1 MRYKKFVVVII
12 ILSFFSFL
20 TPEKAQAQY
29 VDVVQL
35 PKEFA
40 LDTIAVII
48 AKIILKKL
56 TAQTVN
62 WINSGFKGNP
72 GYVSNPSQ
80 FFLDIGDSTAS
91 VFLSATELNKLCSP
105 FKAQVRLAL
114 VKNYIEEDYNFSCT
128 LSTLKNNYD
137 AFTND
142 FSVGG
147 WDGWFEMT
155 QTSGGNP
162 YSVYLSAQNK
172 LLKDIGE
179 KKEKQEKE
187 LSQNSGFLS
196 YKVCPKSKQMTAAQA
211 AQANEDYSW
220 DGYQAGDCLLST
232 DEETATPGSTIN
244 KSLSDA
250 LGTGWKQL
258 EAADEINE
266 IITALVTQL
275 IERVVGGI
283 GNGLRGA
290 SQPGTG
296 GTPSFTSQLSNDPQP
311 DPVDTGSLTLS
322 PTTMECVTGANG
334 DQSCSIT
341 PGTISGPSWV
351 QPVTVQTTTPT
362 PAQCIQAN
370 GNYAGAL
377 MSAMQDALNANPTLA
392 DSMNTEDNDFA
403 FLAAVAALSP
413 YNGYNITDQVL
424 NGNDNPNR
432 GDLLAIWRSGDTT
445 MERYDVILSSGAG
458 DRTVRSAVVTQ
469 FTGSIPLNCTSGGG
483 GSRCRCATV
492 TPPPP
497 GGGGGT
503 CGLGND
509 PGTPTPIAND
519 LSNVTVDSSVD
530 AQDIASW
537 PVSNTLTLNSVSFSG
552 PNICLNHTMPWP
564 STWIDDPN
572 FGIDVPASG
581 WVFIWRNGGWHA
593 ATFEYYYRNGGE
605 AECREAGSVWDNVR
619 FNSVFASK
627 TGETYGFMISGL
639 ARAGHRNI
647 RERSNVIMKTWSGPL
662 CISRGGGGP
671 PPPPPPPPTNTT
683 PVITSISPTSVP
695 VGGTLTING
704 TNLTSTVRFFTMS
717 GVRQTDVGSV
727 NSSGTQTTVTIPTS
741 LSPGNY
747 TVDVYKSATSISNI
761 KFLTITSASIIP
773 PGVLPTPDH
782 SMCFGYYHLN
792 AQYGDFSSEV
802 NYTNIDIVLEESF
815 IRRPN
820 VASADIQKLNN
831 AFDKARSLNHKVIYA
846 PAINQGDLSS
856 SIDMARQHW
865 NNIDFIYLTDEPT
878 WDKATAES
886 NITIF
891 KNLVSSKGLTQKPIA
906 INFTPSQIL
915 TGTGYQASNLDIV
928 GTEAYMD
935 PTLQNNPQ
943 LISYLNTQLDQLKQ
957 KIGNKKIFFVIQAY
971 NRNGEWQNLNS
982 LQQMQTPAYLK
993 SYNDPRVV
1001 GLLAFSYARL
1011 GGTRDNPSLKQLH
1024 QEIFTA
1030 IQKNP

>member
-1 MRYKKFVVVII
+1 MRYKKFVVVIT

-20 TPEKAQAQY
+20 TPEKALAQY

-48 AKIILKKL
+48 AKIMLKKL

-72 GYVSNPSQ
+72 GYVTNPGQ

-91 VFLSATELNKLCSP
+91 KFLSDTQLNKLCSP

-114 VKNYIEEDYNFSCT
+114 VKNYIQEDDNFSCT
-128 LSTLKNNYD
+128 LSTLKDNYD

-147 WDGWFEMT
+147 CDGWFEMT

-172 LLKDIGE
+172 LLKDLGSE
-179 KKEKQEKE
+179 TDKKEKE

-196 YKVCPKSKQMTAAQA
+196 YKVCPKSKQMTAAEA

-232 DEETATPGSTIN
+232 DEETSTPGSTIN

-283 GNGLRGA
+283 GSGLRGA
-290 SQPGTG
+290 SQPGPG

-432 GDLLAIWRSGDTT
+432 GDLLAIWRSGDTE
-445 MERYDVILSSGAG
+445 MERYDVIISTGSG
-458 DRTVRSAVVTQ
+458 DRTIRSAVVTQ
-469 FTGSIPLNCTSGGG
+469 FTGSISLNCTSSGG

-492 TPPPP
+492 TPPP
-497 GGGGGT
+497 GGGGGAMCET
-503 CGLGND
+503 CAEKRQLDKYQTEVRNASRQALAELEILYPRIGNL
-509 PGTPTPIAND
+509 P
-519 LSNVTVDSSVD
+519 SYD
-530 AQDIASW
+530 A
-537 PVSNTLTLNSVSFSG
+537 
-552 PNICLNHTMPWP
+552 
-564 STWIDDPN
+564 
-572 FGIDVPASG
+572 
-581 WVFIWRNGGWHA
+581 
-593 ATFEYYYRNGGE
+593 
-605 AECREAGSVWDNVR
+605 
-619 FNSVFASK
+619 
-627 TGETYGFMISGL
+627 
-639 ARAGHRNI
+639 
-647 RERSNVIMKTWSGPL
+647 
-662 CISRGGGGP
+662 
-671 PPPPPPPPTNTT
+671 
-683 PVITSISPTSVP
+683 
-695 VGGTLTING
+695 
-704 TNLTSTVRFFTMS
+704 
-717 GVRQTDVGSV
+717 
-727 NSSGTQTTVTIPTS
+727 SSGGSDAGI
-741 LSPGNY
+741 
-747 TVDVYKSATSISNI
+747 A
-761 KFLTITSASIIP
+761 
-773 PGVLPTPDH
+773 GV
-782 SMCFGYYHLN
+782 
-792 AQYGDFSSEV
+792 A
-802 NYTNIDIVLEESF
+802 
-815 IRRPN
+815 
-820 VASADIQKLNN
+820 
-831 AFDKARSLNHKVIYA
+831 
-846 PAINQGDLSS
+846 
-856 SIDMARQHW
+856 
-865 NNIDFIYLTDEPT
+865 
-878 WDKATAES
+878 
-886 NITIF
+886 
-891 KNLVSSKGLTQKPIA
+891 
-906 INFTPSQIL
+906 
-915 TGTGYQASNLDIV
+915 
-928 GTEAYMD
+928 
-935 PTLQNNPQ
+935 
-943 LISYLNTQLDQLKQ
+943 
-957 KIGNKKIFFVIQAY
+957 
-971 NRNGEWQNLNS
+971 
-982 LQQMQTPAYLK
+982 
-993 SYNDPRVV
+993 
-1001 GLLAFSYARL
+1001 
-1011 GGTRDNPSLKQLH
+1011 
-1024 QEIFTA
+1024 
-1030 IQKNP
+1030 